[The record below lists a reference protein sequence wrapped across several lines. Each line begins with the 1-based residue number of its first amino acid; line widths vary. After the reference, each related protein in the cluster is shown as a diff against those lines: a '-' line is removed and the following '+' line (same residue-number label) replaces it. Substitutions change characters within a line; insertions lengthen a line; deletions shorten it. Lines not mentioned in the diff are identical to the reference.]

1 MRKIIW
7 MLLIVAFSFSLFDER
22 VFAQANKDNSLDV
35 TCAVTGGAS
44 TQLLAQRP
52 GRYSYS
58 INNTS
63 GLDIRFAG
71 IATGSPS
78 LTSANSFLLKAGQPY
93 SDSAPGLYTG
103 RIVCQSTTAGTA
115 TVTVKE
121 TYR

>member
-1 MRKIIW
+1 
-7 MLLIVAFSFSLFDER
+7 MLLIISFPLFVAEGS

-71 IATGSPS
+71 VATGSPS

-115 TVTVKE
+115 TLTVKE
-121 TYR
+121 TFR